1 MARPMVKSKTPGRKV
16 TKLPLAR
23 GRDVNKMASAV
34 LRRTLELTEGAPP
47 KNPAAVELG
56 RRGGLKG
63 GRARM
68 DSLSEEERRELATKA
83 AQARWGK
90 PRKRPRVAKTPS

>member
-1 MARPMVKSKTPGRKV
+1 MPKRTGKKQGRKD
-16 TKLPLAR
+16 TNQLAR
-23 GRDVNKMASAV
+23 AV
-34 LRRTLELTEGAPP
+34 MERIEAIAEEQPE

-68 DSLSEEERRELATKA
+68 DSLSPQERRKLAEKA
-83 AQARWGK
+83 AKARWGK
-90 PRKRPRVAKTPS
+90 

>member
-1 MARPMVKSKTPGRKV
+1 MPNRSGKPAPKKPAKKRDANQMAR
-16 TKLPLAR
+16 
-23 GRDVNKMASAV
+23 AV
-34 LRRTLELTEGAPP
+34 MERIEQIAEEEPE
-47 KNPAAVELG
+47 KNPAAVMLG

-68 DSLSEEERRELATKA
+68 DSLSADERRKLALKA

-90 PRKRPRVAKTPS
+90 